1 MRAPGPQ
8 KINLLLSR
16 KSKNW
21 LCGSLIFLSQ
31 ASSFFK
37 KKKKKI
43 PHTYARKD
51 NPEKQVQAL
60 EKIRLQ
66 RGIFND
72 NFSVKYVFLLANE
85 SNHKCHCIFFFTWI
99 SRDENGHSL
108 NAASLSM

>member
-1 MRAPGPQ
+1 MWF
-8 KINLLLSR
+8 SYFS
-16 KSKNW
+16 KSGKF
-21 LCGSLIFLSQ
+21 IFQ
-31 ASSFFK
+31 

-72 NFSVKYVFLLANE
+72 NFSVKYVFLLAN
-85 SNHKCHCIFFFTWI
+85 
-99 SRDENGHSL
+99 
-108 NAASLSM
+108 